1 MIHYLPGILSLLIA
15 VAGWHYLFYSRA
27 AQRLAREAGGLEDD
41 RSNRRRVRLRRANGF
56 VMLLL
61 AVAIFAG
68 TYTADEKTTPNAFV
82 LVWSA
87 AMLLILL
94 LVVLALF
101 DVLLTAKL
109 RRERTKLPPS
119 Q

>member
-1 MIHYLPGILSLLIA
+1 MHYLPGILSLLIA
-15 VAGWHYLFYSRA
+15 IAGWHYMFYSRA
-27 AQRLAREAGGLEDD
+27 AQRLARQSGGLEDD
-41 RSNRRRVRLRRANGF
+41 RSNRQRIRLRRLNGL
-56 VMLLL
+56 VMLML

-94 LVVLALF
+94 LVILALF
-101 DVLLTAKL
+101 DVVLTARL
-109 RRERTKLPPS
+109 RRDRSKLPPT